1 VVSEPHDGDA
11 GGFPGSAPYGQTDTA
26 HLLIQLE
33 GARIA
38 LRRTFE
44 DPFTMPM
51 TDVSEEALTG
61 PVGATDLP
69 AAEPRLIG
77 GPVW

>member
-11 GGFPGSAPYGQTDTA
+11 GGFPGSAPYGQTDAA

-33 GARIA
+33 RDRIA
-38 LRRTFE
+38 LRRSFE
-44 DPFTMPM
+44 NPVLAPVSDP
-51 TDVSEEALTG
+51 SEE
-61 PVGATDLP
+61 PPGAP
-69 AAEPRLIG
+69 AGDPRLIG